1 MHWGQVISVFI
12 FFSSYPFGGILDTLP
27 LLGFR
32 FIFFCFFTGKQPQIY
47 LSAAEKIDDF
57 FDFHY
62 ALVVRWFVSNPT
74 LLDLSLSWGFDKK
87 KSSSKVPVV
96 DTLNL

>member
-1 MHWGQVISVFI
+1 MHWGQVISIFI
-12 FFSSYPFGGILDTLP
+12 FFSLYPFGGILDTLP

-32 FIFFCFFTGKQPQIY
+32 FRFFCFFTGKQPQIY

-62 ALVVRWFVSNPT
+62 ALMYMVSRDYTHFSEN
-74 LLDLSLSWGFDKK
+74 
-87 KSSSKVPVV
+87 
-96 DTLNL
+96 